1 MSTVQSM
8 TGFANAQGRTP
19 LGHVTI
25 EIRCVNS
32 RFLDLSL
39 RFTDELRSVEGA
51 AREFI
56 SKRIGRGK
64 LEVRASLKADL
75 DGQAV
80 HVDTEAVKALSRVQ
94 DKILETMPEAAA
106 LRVADI
112 LAYPG
117 VINTQTPDQ
126 QAVTDAV
133 LQILAQALEAFVASR
148 TREGAAL
155 TRVLLANCDQ
165 IEATTLNVAA
175 KIPEIHAQFKA
186 KLTERL
192 QDALSN
198 TLTENSNLTKEK
210 ISDRIRQEVTL
221 YALKMDVEEEINRL
235 KTHVAEVR
243 RVLAAGGAVGRR
255 LDFLTQEMNREANT
269 LGSKAAA
276 IEMTDAAIALKIAI
290 DQMREQLQNLE

>member
-8 TGFANAQGRTP
+8 TGFANAQGQTP
-19 LGHVTI
+19 LGHVTV

-32 RFLDLSL
+32 RFLDLSI
-39 RFTDELRSVEGA
+39 RFADELRSVEGA
-51 AREFI
+51 ARELI
-56 SKRIGRGK
+56 TKRVGRGK
-64 LEVRASLKADL
+64 LEIRASLKPNLDAD
-75 DGQAV
+75 GV
-80 HVDTEAVKALSRVQ
+80 HVDTQAVRALSLVQ

-117 VINTQTPDQ
+117 VVNTQTPDPE
-126 QAVTDAV
+126 AVSCAF
-133 LQILAQALEAFVASR
+133 LAILSEALDAFVASR

-155 TRVLLANCDQ
+155 TQVLLNNCDK
-165 IEATTLNVAA
+165 IEETTLAVAA
-175 KIPEIHAQFKA
+175 KVPEIHAQFKA

-192 QDALSN
+192 EEALN
-198 TLTENSNLTKEK
+198 NALTENSNLTREEV
-210 ISDRIRQEVTL
+210 SNRIRQEVTF

-243 RVLAAGGAVGRR
+243 RVLSAGGAVGRR

-276 IEMTDAAIALKIAI
+276 IEMTDAAIALKISI

>member
-1 MSTVQSM
+1 MSNVQSM
-8 TGFANAQGRTP
+8 TGFANAQGQTP
-19 LGHVTI
+19 LGHVTV

-39 RFTDELRSVEGA
+39 RFTDELRMVEGA
-51 AREFI
+51 ARELI
-56 SKRIGRGK
+56 TKRVGRGK
-64 LEVRASLKADL
+64 LEVRASLKPNL
-75 DGQAV
+75 DAESV
-80 HVDTEAVKALSRVQ
+80 HVDAAALQALSRVQ
-94 DKILETMPEAAA
+94 DKILETLPGSAA
-106 LRVADI
+106 LTVADI

-117 VINTQTPDQ
+117 VVNAQTPDPE
-126 QAVTDAV
+126 AVTAAFNKILTEALDAF
-133 LQILAQALEAFVASR
+133 IASR

-155 TRVLLANCDQ
+155 TQVLLNNCDK
-165 IEATTLNVAA
+165 IEATTLAVAA
-175 KIPEIHAQFKA
+175 KIPEIHAQIKA

-192 QDALSN
+192 DAALSDALS
-198 TLTENSNLTKEK
+198 EK
-210 ISDRIRQEVTL
+210 STITREEIADRIRQEVTL

-255 LDFLTQEMNREANT
+255 LDFLTQELNREANT

-276 IEMTDAAIALKIAI
+276 IEMTDAAIALKLSI

>member
-1 MSTVQSM
+1 MSNVQSM
-8 TGFANAQGRTP
+8 TGFANAQGQTP
-19 LGHVTI
+19 LGHVTV

-39 RFTDELRSVEGA
+39 RFTDELRMVEGA
-51 AREFI
+51 ARELI
-56 SKRIGRGK
+56 TKRVGRGK
-64 LEVRASLKADL
+64 LEVRASLKPNL
-75 DGQAV
+75 DAESV
-80 HVDTEAVKALSRVQ
+80 HVDAAALQALSRVQ
-94 DKILETMPEAAA
+94 DKILETLPGSAA
-106 LRVADI
+106 LTVADI

-117 VINTQTPDQ
+117 VVNAQTPDPE
-126 QAVTDAV
+126 AVTAAFNKILTEALDAF
-133 LQILAQALEAFVASR
+133 IASR

-155 TRVLLANCDQ
+155 TQVLLNNCDK
-165 IEATTLNVAA
+165 IEATTLAVAA
-175 KIPEIHAQFKA
+175 KIPEIHAQIKA

-192 QDALSN
+192 DDALSDA
-198 TLTENSNLTKEK
+198 LSEK
-210 ISDRIRQEVTL
+210 STITREEIADRIRQEVTL

-255 LDFLTQEMNREANT
+255 LDFLTQELNREANT

-276 IEMTDAAIALKIAI
+276 IEMTDAAIALKLSI

>member
-1 MSTVQSM
+1 M
-8 TGFANAQGRTP
+8 TGFANAQGQTP
-19 LGHVTI
+19 LGYVTI

-32 RFLDLSL
+32 RFFDLTI
-39 RFTDELRSVEGA
+39 RFADELRSVEGL
-51 AREFI
+51 ARELI
-56 SKRIGRGK
+56 AKRVGRGK
-64 LEVRASLKADL
+64 IEVRASLKPNVDAQ
-75 DGQAV
+75 GV
-80 HVDTEAVKALSRVQ
+80 HVDTQALKALSLIQ
-94 DKILETMPEAAA
+94 DKILETVPEAAA

-117 VINTQTPDQ
+117 VVNTQTPDP
-126 QAVTDAV
+126 QAVNAAFSA
-133 LQILAQALEAFVASR
+133 ILCQALDAFVASR

-155 TRVLLANCDQ
+155 AQVLLMNCDT
-165 IEATTLNVAA
+165 IESTTLAVAA
-175 KIPEIHAQFKA
+175 KIPQIHAQFKA

-192 QDALSN
+192 QEALSN
-198 TLTENSNLTKEK
+198 ALTENSNLTREEV
-210 ISDRIRQEVTL
+210 SDRIRQEVTF

-243 RVLAAGGAVGRR
+243 RVLSAGGSVGRR